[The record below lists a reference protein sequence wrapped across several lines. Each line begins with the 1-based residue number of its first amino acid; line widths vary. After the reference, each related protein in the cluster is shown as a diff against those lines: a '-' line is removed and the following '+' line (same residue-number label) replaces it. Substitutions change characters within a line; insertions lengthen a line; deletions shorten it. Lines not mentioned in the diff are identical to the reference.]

1 MKLKQLVV
9 AVSMSLV
16 AASAVAGDFTPLPTN
31 GTLANG
37 RNNPNTDRLYLDA
50 TSIVFQSADI
60 PSSVSYNAIATAG
73 ALPRPVTGSGVLTL
87 LDHRVTLDIGIPASQ
102 GSAQMV
108 AIGHLYDFVFRDSRD
123 NKLVFGTRV
132 RLGVEPDQAGDAEL
146 NFIYRYGFKEGTTT
160 YSTAAA
166 WLFTSDFDL
175 RMYNAGMTS
184 SRSLTGATPY
194 DPTTVRMQSD
204 VNLSEGNP
212 FSGLFL
218 VKTDA
223 TAYKLGTAIGV
234 FQAGEEGQPQVG
246 ANFTGF
252 VPTTTV
258 PIPEPSTYAMLLG
271 GLGLLGVMA
280 KRRRSV

>member
-9 AVSMSLV
+9 AVSMSLA
-16 AASAVAGDFTPLPTN
+16 AASAVAGDFTPLPTD
-31 GTLANG
+31 GSLVIG
-37 RNNPNTDRLYLDA
+37 RTNPNSDRLFLDA
-50 TSIVFQSADI
+50 TSITFLTTDI
-60 PSSVSYNAIATAG
+60 PSTIAYNAIATAG
-73 ALPRPVTGSGVLTL
+73 TLPRAITGSGVLTL
-87 LDHRVTLDIGIPASQ
+87 LDHMVTLDIAIPESQ
-102 GSAQMV
+102 GSSSTVQ
-108 AIGHLYDFVFRDSRD
+108 IGHLYDFVFRDSRD
-123 NKLVFGTRV
+123 DALVFGTRV
-132 RLGVEPDQAGDAEL
+132 RLGVAPNQIDDAEL
-146 NFIYRYGFKEGTTT
+146 NFLYRYGFQDGSTT

-184 SRSLTGATPY
+184 STSLLGATPY
-194 DPTTVRMQSD
+194 DPNTVRMQSD

-223 TAYKLGTAIGV
+223 TAYTIGNAIGV

-246 ANFTGF
+246 ANFMGF
-252 VPTTTV
+252 VPA

-280 KRRRSV
+280 KRRRAV